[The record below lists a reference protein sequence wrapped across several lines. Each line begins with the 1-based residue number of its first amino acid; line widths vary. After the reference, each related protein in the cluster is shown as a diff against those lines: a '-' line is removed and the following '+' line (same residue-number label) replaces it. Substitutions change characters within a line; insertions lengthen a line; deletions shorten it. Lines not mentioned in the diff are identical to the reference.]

1 MNFGKHDRMINYFFF
16 LFLIFSS
23 HLHSHEIKPAVM
35 DITII
40 EGNASIEF
48 KLNAE
53 TVLSEIDAS
62 LYQDTNDS
70 PQSQKYDALRALS
83 TEEVEKMVIEN
94 ENKFT
99 DKIKI
104 NIGDETIPLS
114 LRNVETFQEIN
125 DEFPRDTALSI
136 GFEIKDESFT
146 IQFEKELGPV
156 VIRHFEDLSKES
168 VLFTTYLQPAERSS
182 LISQQTRSS
191 ALSTTIEYLVLG
203 IEHIVPKGLDHILFI
218 IGIFFYAIKFKPLLL
233 QVTMFTVAHSITL
246 ILASFNLIFIPATIV
261 EPLIALSISYV
272 AIENIFQR
280 RSTLLRY
287 LIIFIFGLIHGLG
300 FAFVLGDIGLNTG
313 QLVLSLISFNIGVEI
328 AQIAIIILASIIF
341 IIPSRQSWYRA
352 FLQIPISIIISMI
365 GLYWFIER
373 VFF

>member
-1 MNFGKHDRMINYFFF
+1 MNFGKHDRMIKHLFF
-16 LFLIFSS
+16 LILILSS
-23 HLHSHEIKPAVM
+23 PLHSHEISPAVM

-40 EGNASIEF
+40 EGNASIEL

-70 PQSQKYDALRALS
+70 PQSQKYDELRALS

-114 LRNVETFQEIN
+114 LKDVETFQEIN

-136 GFEIKDESFT
+136 GFEIKDKSFT

-246 ILASFNLIFIPATIV
+246 ILGSFNLIFIPATIV

-280 RSTLLRY
+280 HSTLLRY

-300 FAFVLGDIGLNTG
+300 FAFVLGDIGLNTS

-341 IIPSRQSWYRA
+341 IIPSRQGWYRT

>member
-1 MNFGKHDRMINYFFF
+1 MNFGKHDRMIKYLFF
-16 LFLIFSS
+16 LILILSS
-23 HLHSHEIKPAVM
+23 PLHSHEIKPAVM

-114 LRNVETFQEIN
+114 LRNVDTFQEIN
-125 DEFPRDTALSI
+125 DEFPRETALSI

-146 IQFEKELGPV
+146 IQFEKELKV
-156 VIRHFEDLSKES
+156 VSDLLIEASTYADNAGLKKYLELIINHQEIICRHQDF
-168 VLFTTYLQPAERSS
+168 
-182 LISQQTRSS
+182 LIIHFH
-191 ALSTTIEYLVLG
+191 LNPNYY
-203 IEHIVPKGLDHILFI
+203 K
-218 IGIFFYAIKFKPLLL
+218 LLL
-233 QVTMFTVAHSITL
+233 M
-246 ILASFNLIFIPATIV
+246 
-261 EPLIALSISYV
+261 Y
-272 AIENIFQR
+272 
-280 RSTLLRY
+280 
-287 LIIFIFGLIHGLG
+287 
-300 FAFVLGDIGLNTG
+300 
-313 QLVLSLISFNIGVEI
+313 
-328 AQIAIIILASIIF
+328 
-341 IIPSRQSWYRA
+341 
-352 FLQIPISIIISMI
+352 
-365 GLYWFIER
+365 
-373 VFF
+373 

>member
-1 MNFGKHDRMINYFFF
+1 MNFGKHDRMIKYLFF
-16 LFLIFSS
+16 LILILSS
-23 HLHSHEIKPAVM
+23 PLHSHEIKPAGM

-104 NIGDETIPLS
+104 NIRDETIPLS
-114 LRNVETFQEIN
+114 LRNVDTFQEIN
-125 DEFPRDTALSI
+125 DEFPRDTTLNI
-136 GFEIKDESFT
+136 GFEIKDEFFT

-191 ALSTTIEYLVLG
+191 ALSTLIEYLVLG

-280 RSTLLRY
+280 RSILLRY

-300 FAFVLGDIGLNTG
+300 FAFVLGDIGLNTS

-341 IIPSRQSWYRA
+341 IIPSRQSWYRT

-373 VFF
+373 IFF

>member
-1 MNFGKHDRMINYFFF
+1 MNFVKHDQMIKCLFF
-16 LFLIFSS
+16 LILILSS
-23 HLHSHEIKPAVM
+23 PLHSHEIKPAVM

-114 LRNVETFQEIN
+114 LRNVDTFQEIN
-125 DEFPRDTALSI
+125 DEFPRDTTLNI

-156 VIRHFEDLSKES
+156 IIRHFEDLSKKS

-182 LISQQTRSS
+182 LISQQIRSS

-300 FAFVLGDIGLNTG
+300 FAFVLGDIGLNTS
-313 QLVLSLISFNIGVEI
+313 QLVLSLISFNVGVEI

>member
-1 MNFGKHDRMINYFFF
+1 MNFGKHDRMIKYLFF
-16 LFLIFSS
+16 LILILRSP
-23 HLHSHEIKPAVM
+23 LHSHEIKPAVM

-114 LRNVETFQEIN
+114 LRNVDTFQEIN
-125 DEFPRDTALSI
+125 DEFPRDTTLNI

-300 FAFVLGDIGLNTG
+300 FAFVLGDIGLNTS

-341 IIPSRQSWYRA
+341 IIPSRQSWYRI
-352 FLQIPISIIISMI
+352 FLQIPISMIISII
-365 GLYWFIER
+365 GLYWFVER

>member
-1 MNFGKHDRMINYFFF
+1 MNFGKHDRMIKYLLF
-16 LFLIFSS
+16 LILIFSS
-23 HLHSHEIKPAVM
+23 PLHSHEIKPAVM

-114 LRNVETFQEIN
+114 LRNVDTFQEIN
-125 DEFPRDTALSI
+125 DEFPRDTTLNI

-191 ALSTTIEYLVLG
+191 AFSTTIEYLVLG

-300 FAFVLGDIGLNTG
+300 FAFVLGDIGLNTS

>member
-1 MNFGKHDRMINYFFF
+1 MNFGKHDRMIKYLFF
-16 LFLIFSS
+16 LILILSS
-23 HLHSHEIKPAVM
+23 PLHSHEIKPSVM

-70 PQSQKYDALRALS
+70 PQSQKYDALRSLS

-114 LRNVETFQEIN
+114 LKNVETFQEIN
-125 DEFPRDTALSI
+125 DEFPRDTTLNI

-300 FAFVLGDIGLNTG
+300 FAFVLGDIGLNTS

>member
-1 MNFGKHDRMINYFFF
+1 MNFGKHDRMIKYLFF
-16 LFLIFSS
+16 LILILGSP
-23 HLHSHEIKPAVM
+23 LHSHEIKPAVM

-114 LRNVETFQEIN
+114 LRNVDTFQEIN
-125 DEFPRDTALSI
+125 DEFPRDTTLNI

-300 FAFVLGDIGLNTG
+300 FAFVLGDIGLNTS

>member
-1 MNFGKHDRMINYFFF
+1 MIKYLFF
-16 LFLIFSS
+16 LILISS
-23 HLHSHEIKPAVM
+23 SPLHSHEIKPAVM

-114 LRNVETFQEIN
+114 LINVDTFQEIN
-125 DEFPRDTALSI
+125 DEFPRDTTLNI

-246 ILASFNLIFIPATIV
+246 ILASLNLIFIPATIV

-300 FAFVLGDIGLNTG
+300 FAFVLGDIGLNTS

>member
-1 MNFGKHDRMINYFFF
+1 MNFGKHDRMIKYLFF
-16 LFLIFSS
+16 LILIFSS
-23 HLHSHEIKPAVM
+23 PLHSHEIKPAVM

-83 TEEVEKMVIEN
+83 TEELEKMVIEN

-114 LRNVETFQEIN
+114 LRNVDTFQEIN
-125 DEFPRDTALSI
+125 DEFPRDTTLNI

-300 FAFVLGDIGLNTG
+300 FAFVLGDIGLNTS

>member
-1 MNFGKHDRMINYFFF
+1 MIKYLFF
-16 LFLIFSS
+16 LILILSS
-23 HLHSHEIKPAVM
+23 PLHSHEIKPAVM

-114 LRNVETFQEIN
+114 LRNVDTFQEIN
-125 DEFPRDTALSI
+125 DEFPRDTTLNI

-300 FAFVLGDIGLNTG
+300 FAFVLGDIGLNTS

-341 IIPSRQSWYRA
+341 IVPSRQSWYRA

>member
-1 MNFGKHDRMINYFFF
+1 MNFGKHDRMIKYLFF
-16 LFLIFSS
+16 LILILSS
-23 HLHSHEIKPAVM
+23 PLRSHEIKPAVM

-94 ENKFT
+94 ENQFK

-104 NIGDETIPLS
+104 NIGDETISFS
-114 LRNVETFQEIN
+114 LTNVETFQEIN

-136 GFEIKDESFT
+136 GFEIKDEPFT

-191 ALSTTIEYLVLG
+191 SLSTTIEYLVLG

-246 ILASFNLIFIPATIV
+246 ILASFDLIFIPATIV

-272 AIENIFQR
+272 AIENIFQK

-300 FAFVLGDIGLNTG
+300 FAFVLGDIGLNTS

-341 IIPSRQSWYRA
+341 IIPSRQSWYRT
-352 FLQIPISIIISMI
+352 FLQIPVSILISMI

>member
-1 MNFGKHDRMINYFFF
+1 MNFGKHDRMIKYLFF
-16 LFLIFSS
+16 LILIFSS
-23 HLHSHEIKPAVM
+23 PLHSHEIKPAVM

-114 LRNVETFQEIN
+114 LRNVDTFQEIN
-125 DEFPRDTALSI
+125 DEFPRDTTLNI

-300 FAFVLGDIGLNTG
+300 FAFVLGDIGLNTS
-313 QLVLSLISFNIGVEI
+313 QLALSLISFNIGVEI

-352 FLQIPISIIISMI
+352 FLQIPISIVISMI

>member
-1 MNFGKHDRMINYFFF
+1 MNFGKHDRMIKYLFF
-16 LFLIFSS
+16 LILILSS
-23 HLHSHEIKPAVM
+23 PLYSHEIKPAVM

-114 LRNVETFQEIN
+114 LRNVDTFQEIN
-125 DEFPRDTALSI
+125 DEFPRDTTLNI

-300 FAFVLGDIGLNTG
+300 FAFVLGDIGLNTS

>member
-1 MNFGKHDRMINYFFF
+1 MNFGKHDRMIKYLFF
-16 LFLIFSS
+16 LILILSS
-23 HLHSHEIKPAVM
+23 PLHSHEIKPAVM

-114 LRNVETFQEIN
+114 LRNVNTFQEIN
-125 DEFPRDTALSI
+125 DEFPRDTTLNI

-146 IQFEKELGPV
+146 IQFEKELGVKTILMGFGLDSDAIHSPNE
-156 VIRHFEDLSKES
+156 HFGLSN
-168 VLFTTYLQPAERSS
+168 FYN
-182 LISQQTRSS
+182 
-191 ALSTTIEYLVLG
+191 G
-203 IEHIVPKGLDHILFI
+203 IETISN
-218 IGIFFYAIKFKPLLL
+218 FYKFY
-233 QVTMFTVAHSITL
+233 S
-246 ILASFNLIFIPATIV
+246 
-261 EPLIALSISYV
+261 
-272 AIENIFQR
+272 
-280 RSTLLRY
+280 
-287 LIIFIFGLIHGLG
+287 
-300 FAFVLGDIGLNTG
+300 
-313 QLVLSLISFNIGVEI
+313 
-328 AQIAIIILASIIF
+328 
-341 IIPSRQSWYRA
+341 
-352 FLQIPISIIISMI
+352 
-365 GLYWFIER
+365 
-373 VFF
+373 